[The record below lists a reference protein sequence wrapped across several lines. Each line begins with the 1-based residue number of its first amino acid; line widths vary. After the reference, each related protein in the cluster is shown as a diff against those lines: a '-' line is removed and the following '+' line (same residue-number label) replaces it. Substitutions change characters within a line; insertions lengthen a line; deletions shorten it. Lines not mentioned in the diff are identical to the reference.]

1 MSIKVAWRLWVN
13 GMHQEQD
20 LNASPD
26 SIRRYALNPAPEL
39 SLAENRCLRR
49 EVWSHGT
56 HCRTALR
63 RRLLEHNDR
72 LPRAPGAGQRL
83 RDEQACTAERPFALG
98 DLQGQAPHIVGKCL
112 TVDPALEDDYDR
124 IAWNVRPDG
133 TLVASLEVSGMLVA
147 SNSVRPEKDYLKQQ

>member
-1 MSIKVAWRLWVN
+1 MEHIA
-13 GMHQEQD
+13 
-20 LNASPD
+20 
-26 SIRRYALNPAPEL
+26 ALLFVVGCSSTMTDCREL
-39 SLAENRCLRR
+39 
-49 EVWSHGT
+49 EVPVSFFET
-56 HCRTALR
+56 
-63 RRLLEHNDR
+63 
-72 LPRAPGAGQRL
+72 
-83 RDEQACTAERPFALG
+83 EQACTAERPFALG